1 MSILTTLATKEN
13 DKMREPKGIVYGSVG
28 VGKTIFGLNCVNRIM
43 INCENGSAYT
53 NQGVTKYL
61 RTWPEMLEWL
71 KAIADEDH
79 DYKTLVID
87 TVDWMLRRIEECVS
101 GTDGNDK
108 GLEAT
113 LNRSH
118 GGYGNGKQVLQNYVY
133 QQLMPLLDKM
143 VGRGI
148 AVILLA
154 HSSRQNITN
163 SDGVTVEKSAPA
175 IHPHLRDI
183 IVEWCDFVGL
193 AKEEPENRVLF
204 LKETG
209 QYMAKNRY
217 GIDEPV
223 LLDYIELR
231 RAMDENFA
239 KIKTNLLKE

>member
-1 MSILTTLATKEN
+1 MSILNQLSTEES
-13 DKMREPKGIVYGSVG
+13 DMREPKGIVYGSVG
-28 VGKTIFGLNCVNRIM
+28 VGKTIFGLNCFKRIL
-43 INCENGSAYT
+43 INCENGAAYT
-53 NQGVTKYL
+53 NKGVTEYL
-61 RTWPEMLEWL
+61 RTWPEMLLYL
-71 KAIADEDH
+71 KAIANEEH

-87 TVDWMLRRIEECVS
+87 TVDWLLRRVEEHVS
-101 GTDGNDK
+101 STDGKEK

-113 LNRSH
+113 LNKSH

-163 SDGVTVEKSAPA
+163 PDGITIEKSAPA

-193 AKEEPENRVLF
+193 AKQEPENRVLF

-217 GIDEPV
+217 GIDDCV
-223 LLDYIELR
+223 LLDYTALR
-231 RAMDENFA
+231 EAMKSNFA
-239 KIKTNLLKE
+239 KIKTSLLKE